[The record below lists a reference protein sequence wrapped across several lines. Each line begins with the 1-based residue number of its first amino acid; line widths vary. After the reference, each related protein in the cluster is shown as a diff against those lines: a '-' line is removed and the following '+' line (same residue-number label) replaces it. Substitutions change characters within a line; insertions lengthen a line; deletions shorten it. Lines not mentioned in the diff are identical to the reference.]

1 MKWSGKYTWV
11 LILYSAVKTSNFKR
25 NMTFVN
31 SIFTWYMKK
40 RVHQIELFMKY
51 PHDVQDEWFHSLISS
66 AENTEWG
73 KKYDYKSIN
82 TQQEFKERV
91 PLQNYDT
98 LKPYIERML
107 KGEQNILWPSEIK
120 WFAKS
125 SGTTSDRSKFIP
137 VSEESL
143 QECHFKGGKDMLSI
157 FCDNRPNNQILTGKG
172 LVLGG
177 SHQIN
182 QLNEDS
188 FYGDLSAVLIKN
200 LPMWAEYYRTPAI
213 SIALMEDYEHKMELM
228 ANATIKDNVTNISG
242 VPTWT
247 LVLAKKVLEITGKK
261 NLLEVWPNLELYFH
275 GAVNFKPYRDQ
286 FKALIPCDN
295 MYYLETYNASEGFFG
310 IQDQVESEELLL
322 MLDYGIF
329 YEFLPM
335 ERLCDENPETLS
347 LDEVE
352 LHKNYAIII
361 STNGGLWRYMI
372 GDTIQFTSLHPFRIK
387 ITGRTKHFIN
397 AFGEE
402 LIIDNAEHAISAACC
417 ATQAEF
423 IEYTACPIYFNDG
436 NAGGHEWI
444 IEFQKQPADFEKFVD
459 VLDHTLR
466 EVNSDYDAKR
476 FNDMVLARPKVH
488 NAPHDTFYNWL
499 KAKGKLGGQH
509 KVPRL
514 ANDRNYVDEILGML

>member
-1 MKWSGKYTWV
+1 M
-11 LILYSAVKTSNFKR
+11 A
-25 NMTFVN
+25 FVN

-51 PHDVQDEWFHSLISS
+51 PLDVQEEWFHTLISS
-66 AENTEWG
+66 AENTQWG
-73 KKYDYKSIN
+73 KIYDYKSIE
-82 TQQEFKERV
+82 TQQQFKDRV
-91 PLQNYDT
+91 PIQNYDT

-107 KGEQNILWPSEIK
+107 KGEQNVLWPSEIK

-143 QECHFKGGKDMLSI
+143 QECHFKGGKDLLSI
-157 FCDNRPNNQILTGKG
+157 FCNNRPNNQILTGKG

-213 SIALMEDYEHKMELM
+213 SIALMDNYEEKMDRM
-228 ANATIKDNVTNISG
+228 AEATIKENVTNISG

-247 LVLAKKVLEITGKK
+247 IVLAKKVLEMTGKS

-275 GAVNFKPYRDQ
+275 GAVNFKPYVSQ
-286 FKALIPCDN
+286 FKELIPSDD

-310 IQDQVESEELLL
+310 IQDQVNSDEMLL
-322 MLDYGIF
+322 MLDYGIY
-329 YEFLPM
+329 YEFLPL
-335 ERLCDENPETLS
+335 EHIADENPKTLS
-347 LDEVE
+347 LDEVK
-352 LHKNYAIII
+352 LYKNYAIII

-372 GDTIQFTSLHPFRIK
+372 GDTIQFTSVHPFRIR

-402 LIIDNAEHAISAACC
+402 VIIDNAEQAIAQACKSTHAVVKD
-417 ATQAEF
+417 
-423 IEYTACPIYFNDG
+423 YTACPIYFKG
-436 NAGGHEWI
+436 QEVGGHEWI
-444 IEFQKQPADFEKFVD
+444 IEFDQQPTNIDQFTD
-459 VLDHTLR
+459 VLDKTLR

-476 FNDMVLARPKVH
+476 FNDMALRRPKVH
-488 NAPHDTFYNWL
+488 NAPKDTFYNWL
-499 KAKGKLGGQH
+499 KSKGKLGGQH

-514 ANDRNYVDEILGML
+514 ANERKYVDEILLQIP